1 MPATSMM
8 DFTTLPERSGT
19 FTALPSG
26 SVYHRPGFGRE
37 PAGGRPEAT
46 TKEDTMART
55 SRFTGRLLAG
65 AALTAASALLLS
77 ACADG
82 GTGGEGS
89 GEKGAVAM
97 SFAGLDIQ
105 IWNDM
110 LPFMEESVQ
119 AAGYEF
125 ITDNP
130 EWNAQTQVSNWE
142 SWIARGDVRA
152 IMGYPVQSDAM
163 VAVTSQAAGAGIPV
177 LGYGSEWEGV
187 EAAVV
192 FDHLADGQVLGE
204 QAAEWIAETYP
215 DEEVDV
221 ALLGYPDTDL
231 GRLRGEGI
239 RAALDAADLDLNI
252 NEHSVLNLDDGYS
265 AVQNQLNAFPDTK
278 VWLAVANDPA
288 LGAYQALTDAG
299 VSPTDESILLGN
311 IDGTD
316 AELAVVGEEDSFWRL
331 LFLTPAREIAEANAE
346 MLVAA
351 AEGEPVEDV
360 TLEQTQVTSENAE
373 SFLLENQ

>member
-1 MPATSMM
+1 
-8 DFTTLPERSGT
+8 
-19 FTALPSG
+19 
-26 SVYHRPGFGRE
+26 
-37 PAGGRPEAT
+37 
-46 TKEDTMART
+46 MART

-82 GTGGEGS
+82 GGNGEG

-110 LPFMEESVQ
+110 LPFMEETVE

-163 VAVTSQAAGAGIPV
+163 VAVTSQATGAGIPV

-192 FDHLADGQVLGE
+192 FDHLADGEVLGE

-316 AELAVVGEEDSFWRL
+316 AELAVVAEEDSFWRL

-360 TLEQTQVTSENAE
+360 TLQQTQVTSENAE